1 MTSDRRGRRRGHGL
15 AAALLVA
22 VLPACGGPGGLV
34 TACPAVGY
42 SARLEVRLDDSWAD
56 RDAYGVAVSCVGV
69 EPCGLVRDGTIS
81 IDPEP
86 IPTTLPVHP
95 VPPNQP
101 QQPDQPDLPDA
112 AGTSPEPT
120 GEDPQ
125 AEPSRGEWTGSALN
139 GPVGPIVVRVVE
151 LASGDVVVEQ
161 EVDPEFLPTTG
172 DFGADCGGPSVAT
185 VEIADP
191 LA

>member
-1 MTSDRRGRRRGHGL
+1 MTGDRRGRRRAHGL

-22 VLPACGGPGGLV
+22 VLAACGGPGGLV

-42 SARLEVRLDDSWAD
+42 VARLEVRLDDSWPD

-86 IPTTLPVHP
+86 IPTTVPVDP
-95 VPPNQP
+95 VQPNQP
-101 QQPDQPDLPDA
+101 DVVE
-112 AGTSPEPT
+112 TSPAAT
-120 GEDPQ
+120 AEDTP

-139 GPVGPIVVRVVE
+139 GPVGSIVVRVVE

-172 DFGADCGGPSVAT
+172 DFGAGCGGPSVAT

>member
-42 SARLEVRLDDSWAD
+42 VARLEVRLDDSWPD
-56 RDAYGVAVSCVGV
+56 RDTYGVAVSCVGV

-86 IPTTLPVHP
+86 IPTTVPVHP
-95 VPPNQP
+95 VQP
-101 QQPDQPDLPDA
+101 DEPGQPDQPDAVETTPEASAEDA
-112 AGTSPEPT
+112 P
-120 GEDPQ
+120 

-172 DFGADCGGPSVAT
+172 DFGAGCGGPSVAT

>member
-1 MTSDRRGRRRGHGL
+1 MTSDRRGRRRAHGL

-22 VLPACGGPGGLV
+22 VLPACGSPGGLV

-42 SARLEVRLDDSWAD
+42 VARLEVRLDDSWPD

-86 IPTTLPVHP
+86 IPTTVPVHP
-95 VPPNQP
+95 VQP
-101 QQPDQPDLPDA
+101 VEPDQPDQPDQPDA
-112 AGTSPEPT
+112 VETSPEAT
-120 GEDPQ
+120 AEDAPP
-125 AEPSRGEWTGSALN
+125 EPSRGEWTGSALN

-172 DFGADCGGPSVAT
+172 DFGAGCGGPSVAT
-185 VEIADP
+185 VEIDP

>member
-1 MTSDRRGRRRGHGL
+1 MTSDRRGRRGAHGL

-22 VLPACGGPGGLV
+22 VLSACGGPGGLV

-42 SARLEVRLDDSWAD
+42 VARLEVRLDDSWPD

-86 IPTTLPVHP
+86 IPTTVPVHP
-95 VPPNQP
+95 DQL
-101 QQPDQPDLPDA
+101 DQPDAVETTPEATAEDA
-112 AGTSPEPT
+112 P
-120 GEDPQ
+120 

-172 DFGADCGGPSVAT
+172 DFGAGCGGPSVAT